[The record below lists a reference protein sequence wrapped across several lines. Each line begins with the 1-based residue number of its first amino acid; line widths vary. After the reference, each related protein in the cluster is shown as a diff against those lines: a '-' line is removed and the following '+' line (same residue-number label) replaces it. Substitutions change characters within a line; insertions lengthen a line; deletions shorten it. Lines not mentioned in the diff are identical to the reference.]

1 VSILPAPFIYEKA
14 MPEGTPIPETLRL
27 AREHGFQGIEISV
40 DSSREKLARLDW
52 GREALDEITMAT
64 KSHKSLIGSI
74 TLSCH
79 RDFPLG
85 TPDAEARRAS
95 LDMGYRAITIASD
108 LAIPM
113 IQIAGYF
120 AHPQNRDA
128 HARSRF
134 IECLDALAMRAQELG
149 VQLALENV
157 DGTDVVSAADAIS
170 IVKAIDRPS
179 LRLYVDPGNFVANG
193 LEVVNEMSQAM
204 PFVSAIQL
212 KDTRIGEFRRVPFG
226 EGIVPFGEIF
236 KEFWDEL
243 AALPVSIEVWN
254 ASNGEAELRSASDW
268 WALETAKA
276 NSDRLDQH
284 QCDHHGHNH

>member
-1 VSILPAPFIYEKA
+1 VSTLPEPLVYEKA
-14 MPEGTPIPETLRL
+14 MPAGTPIQESLRL
-27 AREHGFQGIEISV
+27 AREHGFRGIEISI
-40 DSSREKLARLDW
+40 DSSQEKLDRLNW
-52 GREALDEITMAT
+52 PREALDEIKVAA

-85 TPDAEARRAS
+85 TPDAETRRAS
-95 LDMGYRAITIASD
+95 LDMGYRAMKIASD
-108 LAIPM
+108 LEIPM

-120 AHPQNRDA
+120 AQRHNRDA

-134 IECLDALAMRAQELG
+134 IECLDSLAVRAQELG
-149 VQLALENV
+149 ILLALENV

-179 LRLYVDPGNFVANG
+179 LRLYVDPGNFAANG

-226 EGIVPFGEIF
+226 EGVVPFGEMF

-243 AALPVSIEVWN
+243 ETLPVSIEVWN
-254 ASNGEAELRSASDW
+254 SSNGEEELRSASEW

-276 NSDRLDQH
+276 NFARLDQH
-284 QCDHHGHNH
+284 QYGHHGHNH